1 MGLITDL
8 TIVKATMQ
16 AALDLESD
24 ISNSELTGCREMKII
39 MPQIILRSLNT
50 KHSSLYIQ

>member
-24 ISNSELTGCREMKII
+24 ISNSELTDVAKWK
-39 MPQIILRSLNT
+39 L
-50 KHSSLYIQ
+50 